1 MSGFESRNHQRPL
14 QGPLCR
20 IEHDG
25 RDADREIL
33 IYEAAWFF
41 GWDFG
46 GGRYIFFSRSSVSKH
61 YESDEVAVD
70 GKRFSYK
77 S

>member
-33 IYEAAWFF
+33 IYEAARF
-41 GWDFG
+41 FG

-70 GKRFSYK
+70 GKRLSYK